1 MNGTIFDLLER
12 IEESPGMYL
21 GYPSVQ
27 SLFMFLNGYDFAR
40 DEAGIELTEDEKIFY
55 DKFQPWLQKRMGV
68 RCVASWAKIIM
79 LFCHD
84 ERTGFE
90 RFFELLS
97 EFRQQQKGASQ
108 QRNEGNGSP
117 ATMEPTLN
125 DAVQSADSEKA
136 LQAR

>member
-12 IEESPGMYL
+12 IKEAPGMYL

-27 SLFMFLNGYDFAR
+27 SLFMFLNGYDVAR
-40 DEAGIELTEDEKIFY
+40 DEAGIELTEDEEIFY
-55 DKFQPWLQKRMGV
+55 DEFQPWLQRRLGV
-68 RCVASWAKIIM
+68 RCVASWAKLIM

-97 EFRQQQKGASQ
+97 EFRQQQESASQ
-108 QRNEGNGSP
+108 QRNEDDRFP
-117 ATMEPTLN
+117 TIVEPTPN

-136 LQAR
+136 LQPR